1 MRSRERPVLPRFHG
15 VLKTQPKATEI
26 KVTFVQLCV
35 WGGSL
40 QEAHSVFEAELW
52 GMWVLPLLSPQ
63 YREIRRGGGRGC
75 TCGYHSAPRNT
86 LKWV

>member
-1 MRSRERPVLPRFHG
+1 MRSRERPVLPRFDG

-40 QEAHSVFEAELW
+40 QEARSVFEAEL
-52 GMWVLPLLSPQ
+52 WVLPLLSPQ

-75 TCGYHSAPRNT
+75 TCGYHSTPRNT